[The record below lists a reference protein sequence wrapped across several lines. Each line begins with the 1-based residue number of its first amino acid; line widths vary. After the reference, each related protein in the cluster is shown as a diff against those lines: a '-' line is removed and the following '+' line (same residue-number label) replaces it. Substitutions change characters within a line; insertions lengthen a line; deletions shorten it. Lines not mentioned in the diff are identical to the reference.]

1 MNYNWDII
9 GDKLFG
15 ILRGRGYR
23 LQMFDKEGN
32 KTMDP
37 HEATRYFATIPS
49 KDPSLKDFSILISL
63 HDEDSSS
70 HLDIK
75 TPNLPND
82 KDFDTVVNLK
92 KSIEN
97 NIGDS
102 EGLSINWYKFDHDI
116 DPREDAINNIQE
128 NISSVQSDI
137 EEDLNSQFD
146 LIEWFVEQLAI
157 QHNVDSELIWEDF
170 EHVDDATLLEVATWQ
185 KKAGKSKTG
194 GLNKKGVASY
204 RRAHPGS
211 KLQTAVT
218 TKPSKLKKG
227 SKAAKRRK
235 SFCARMSGVKG
246 PMKDENGKPTRKALA
261 LRKWNCNESAV
272 FEATVYESKD
282 ISKPY
287 GSTKSSYQQIA
298 DSKLIIRHTD
308 PIDESKKGSRWRRIR
323 NIFIE
328 TKLGERFA
336 YPHAHIAGA
345 RAMARHLS
353 NNGRM
358 NDTIGEAILRMS
370 EEYIELK
377 RANKLLSRAGD
388 VDNGLKVKDAIKRLS
403 KDSKR
408 LSGSRGYTKGIEDL
422 SNLSEVD
429 QQAYID
435 FANDLIE
442 ACSCEE
448 DEDAVKALN
457 TAARYII
464 NIPVGTVA
472 QDDDELYND
481 EDDDEFDIV
490 RLSELA
496 GLTSQE

>member
-23 LQMFDKEGN
+23 LQMFDKQGN

-37 HEATRYFATIPS
+37 HEATRYFATVPS
-49 KDPSLKDFSILISL
+49 QDPSLKNFSILLSL

-75 TPNLPND
+75 TPNLSSD

-92 KSIEN
+92 KSLEN
-97 NIGDS
+97 NIGDA
-102 EGLSINWYKFDHDI
+102 EGLSINWYKFDHNI
-116 DPREDAINNIQE
+116 DPREDAVNNIQ
-128 NISSVQSDI
+128 
-137 EEDLNSQFD
+137 
-146 LIEWFVEQLAI
+146 
-157 QHNVDSELIWEDF
+157 
-170 EHVDDATLLEVATWQ
+170 
-185 KKAGKSKTG
+185 
-194 GLNKKGVASY
+194 
-204 RRAHPGS
+204 
-211 KLQTAVT
+211 
-218 TKPSKLKKG
+218 
-227 SKAAKRRK
+227 
-235 SFCARMSGVKG
+235 
-246 PMKDENGKPTRKALA
+246 
-261 LRKWNCNESAV
+261 
-272 FEATVYESKD
+272 ESKD

-308 PIDESKKGSRWRRIR
+308 PVDESKKGSRWRRIR

-353 NNGRM
+353 NSGKM
-358 NDTIGEAILRMS
+358 NDNIGEAILRMS

-388 VDNGLKVKDAIKRLS
+388 LDNGLKVKDAIKRLG

-408 LSGSRGYTKGIEDL
+408 LSGSRGYAKGIEDL
-422 SNLSEVD
+422 THLSEVD

-442 ACSCEE
+442 NCGCNDDEE
-448 DEDAVKALN
+448 SVKALN

-472 QDDDELYND
+472 QDDDDLYND

-496 GLTSQE
+496 GLTLQE